1 MHLGVCMAP
10 RKRTNIQIEDDRRE
24 IASLYLQGKTQ
35 QVIAD
40 RLHMTRQM
48 VGYDLKAIQRRWRED
63 TARRRARR

>member
-1 MHLGVCMAP
+1 MAAP
-10 RKRTNIQIEDDRRE
+10 KRTNIQIEDDRRE

-48 VGYDLKAIQRRWRED
+48 VGYDLKAIQRRCQ
-63 TARRRARR
+63 